1 MRQVVQNLKTGAIEL
16 AEIPA
21 PAPRPGEVL
30 LRNRASLIS
39 AGTERS
45 TIASGRQSLL
55 DRARKRPEKV
65 IEVLGRVRRDGLGK
79 TIESVQAAFERLQPM
94 CYCGVGTVIGLGEGV
109 GGFQLGDRVA
119 SNAPHA
125 ELASIP
131 VNLCARIP
139 EGVDDAA
146 ATFTV
151 LGAIALQ
158 GLRLA
163 QPTLGECFAVTG
175 LGVVGLLAVQLLR
188 AQGVRVL
195 AIDPV
200 EQRRQMAASS
210 GAIAAAPEDAEQAAL
225 ALSRGRGLDG
235 VLIATAT
242 DSDTPVHQAAQM
254 CRKRGRLVLI
264 GVAGL
269 GLSRADFYEKELSF
283 QVSASYGPGRY
294 DPAYEQQGQDYP
306 AAFVRWTA
314 GRNFEA
320 VLDMLADRRL
330 DVAPLISARLPID
343 RARDAY
349 GMIDAGGATLGVI
362 FEYPGLAAQARVVA
376 VGPKLA
382 PLADA
387 PRLAL
392 IGAGA
397 YAGSVLMPAFRAAG
411 ARLRT
416 VVARGGVDA
425 VALARRFGAEQAAS
439 DPDAALA
446 DPDIDAVVIAT
457 RHDSHAALAVAA
469 LGAGKHVFVE
479 KPMALN
485 HAEADAVAAA
495 HARVGDRLLMVGF
508 NRRFAPLTRQ
518 LKALLAPLAEP
529 RAIVVTVN
537 AGALPA
543 GHWTRDLAIGGG
555 RIVGEGCHFVDL
567 MIDLVGQPPSAIA
580 GAALAGADDRL
591 SAVLSFPDGST
602 GTLLYLSNG
611 HASFPK
617 ERIEVFCA
625 GRVLRIDDFRQLDG
639 FGATGGKPRR
649 QDKGNAACVA
659 AFVDALRDG
668 GRAPVAFAELL
679 ASTRATLDL
688 AAAVGSTR

>member
-30 LRNRASLIS
+30 LRNQVSLIS

-55 DRARKRPEKV
+55 ERARKRPEKV

-94 CYCGVGTVIGLGEGV
+94 GYCSVGTVIGLGEGV
-109 GGFQLGDRVA
+109 RGFQLGDRVA

-125 ELASIP
+125 ELATVA
-131 VNLCARIP
+131 VNLCARVP
-139 EGVDDAA
+139 DDVDDAA
-146 ATFTV
+146 AAFTV

-200 EQRRQMAASS
+200 ERRRQMAASS
-210 GAIAAAPEDAEQAAL
+210 GAVAVTPDDAEAAAL
-225 ALSRGRGLDG
+225 ALSRSRGLDG

-242 DSDTPVHQAAQM
+242 DSDAPVHQAAQM
-254 CRKRGRLVLI
+254 CRKRGRLVMV
-264 GVAGL
+264 GVSGL
-269 GLSRADFYEKELSF
+269 GLARADFYEKELSF

-349 GMIDAGGATLGVI
+349 GMIDAGGATLGVL
-362 FEYPGLAAQARVVA
+362 FEYPQ
-376 VGPKLA
+376 
-382 PLADA
+382 
-387 PRLAL
+387 
-392 IGAGA
+392 
-397 YAGSVLMPAFRAAG
+397 RA
-411 ARLRT
+411 
-416 VVARGGVDA
+416 
-425 VALARRFGAEQAAS
+425 
-439 DPDAALA
+439 
-446 DPDIDAVVIAT
+446 
-457 RHDSHAALAVAA
+457 
-469 LGAGKHVFVE
+469 
-479 KPMALN
+479 
-485 HAEADAVAAA
+485 
-495 HARVGDRLLMVGF
+495 
-508 NRRFAPLTRQ
+508 
-518 LKALLAPLAEP
+518 
-529 RAIVVTVN
+529 
-537 AGALPA
+537 
-543 GHWTRDLAIGGG
+543 
-555 RIVGEGCHFVDL
+555 
-567 MIDLVGQPPSAIA
+567 
-580 GAALAGADDRL
+580 
-591 SAVLSFPDGST
+591 
-602 GTLLYLSNG
+602 
-611 HASFPK
+611 
-617 ERIEVFCA
+617 
-625 GRVLRIDDFRQLDG
+625 
-639 FGATGGKPRR
+639 
-649 QDKGNAACVA
+649 
-659 AFVDALRDG
+659 
-668 GRAPVAFAELL
+668 
-679 ASTRATLDL
+679 
-688 AAAVGSTR
+688 